1 MNLYPAI
8 DLKDGACV
16 RLVRGDMA
24 RVTVFSDDPAGQ
36 ARLFEAAG
44 CRWLHV
50 VDLNG
55 AFAGK
60 SVNAEAVAAIVA
72 RVEIPLQL
80 GGGLRDLG
88 AMARWL
94 ENGVSRLILGTVAV
108 REPALVREACRE
120 FPGHIAVGIDARD
133 GRAAVSGW
141 QETSD
146 VSAVELGLRF
156 EDVGVSA
163 IVYTDIGRD
172 GTLTGVNHDGVAAF
186 AAALTTPV
194 IASGGVASLA
204 DLTALKPLADQ
215 GVEGVVVGRALYD
228 GGLDVGAALRLLEV
242 GDEC

>member
-1 MNLYPAI
+1 MILFPAI
-8 DLKDGACV
+8 DLKDGSCV

-24 RVTVFSDDPAGQ
+24 RVTVFSDDPAEQ
-36 ARLFEAAG
+36 ARIFQAAG

-60 SVNAEAVAAIVA
+60 TVNAEAVAAIVA
-72 RVEIPLQL
+72 NVDIPLQL
-80 GGGLRDLG
+80 GGGLRDLA
-88 AMARWL
+88 AMERWL

-108 REPALVREACRE
+108 RNPALVTEACKE
-120 FPGHIAVGIDARD
+120 FPGRIAVGIDARN

-146 VSAVELGLRF
+146 VAAVDLGLRY
-156 EDVGVSA
+156 EDAGVVA

-172 GTLTGVNHDGVAAF
+172 GTLTGVNRDGVAAF
-186 AAALTTPV
+186 ADALTTPI

-204 DLTALKPLADQ
+204 DLTALKSLADR
-215 GVEGVVVGRALYD
+215 GIEGVVVGRALYD
-228 GGLDVGAALRLLEV
+228 GGLDVTAALRILEA
-242 GDEC
+242 GGEC